1 MDKFSPFFLFLSFVF
16 SLNKP
21 LIVPNEKGGYSFYVL
36 VINLEQQENYSGREL
51 SNVCSEKENTRCS
64 IHPYCTKLG
73 EFNVLAGDLLMTD
86 PSPETHQC
94 HM

>member
-1 MDKFSPFFLFLSFVF
+1 MSS
-16 SLNKP
+16 N
-21 LIVPNEKGGYSFYVL
+21 
-36 VINLEQQENYSGREL
+36 SGREL
-51 SNVCSEKENTRCS
+51 SNVCSGKENIRYN
-64 IHPYCTKLG
+64 IHPYYTKLG

>member
-1 MDKFSPFFLFLSFVF
+1 MFVLKKRIQDAVF
-16 SLNKP
+16 
-21 LIVPNEKGGYSFYVL
+21 
-36 VINLEQQENYSGREL
+36 
-51 SNVCSEKENTRCS
+51 T
-64 IHPYCTKLG
+64 HAYCTKLG